1 MHRCASGGRNGWR
14 AIAETSNALR
24 PLSPPGRGIRPAGDS
39 RPGHGDPRQIER
51 FRSRGFQGAGA
62 DLAGPARMPGA
73 REPAEWKSPRSSYR
87 HRRRKSALDETSNR
101 GAQEAAVG
109 PVPDPEPRGVVR
121 FILRYRRRG
130 SQRLDYCA
138 AGGGPGKDPEPAR
151 RCRRSG
157 ISHCC
162 RFSPFGRT
170 RCVDRGPSAVEPP
183 CTACSARG
191 PLHNRCAPGR
201 WRNPADPA
209 GQRRPAVGFAPA
221 SGADGSTGP
230 GGTAFTAFQKQGWT
244 DSARRGTRV
253 RSERFPGHRPLASGS
268 RFRRFSFPFSGRRIA
283 SSPTN

>member
-24 PLSPPGRGIRPAGDS
+24 PLSPPGRDIRPAGDS

-170 RCVDRGPSAVEPP
+170 RCVDR
-183 CTACSARG
+183 
-191 PLHNRCAPGR
+191 
-201 WRNPADPA
+201 DP
-209 GQRRPAVGFAPA
+209 
-221 SGADGSTGP
+221 
-230 GGTAFTAFQKQGWT
+230 
-244 DSARRGTRV
+244 V
-253 RSERFPGHRPLASGS
+253 RSNRHARHVPPGARCTIGVRQGAGAIPQIRPLAPPGS
-268 RFRRFSFPFSGRRIA
+268 RLCACLGSRGRRLHRAGRYGLYRFSKTRVDRFCPPRYPGA
-283 SSPTN
+283 V